1 MRRAAIRWGVLGLGV
16 LLPALADTAAGLAA
30 FKMKNYDLAY
40 REWKASAEAGQA
52 EAEFDLGVLY
62 AQGLGV
68 RRDLTEASNWYGKS
82 AKQGNAEAEFAL
94 GQLYSRGWGVPRDEA
109 DALRWFDLANSVE
122 SDGPPT
128 DWALVEGYGMPRD
141 PKQAA
146 YWYQL
151 AADQGHAEAQFNL
164 GRLYSSGQGVKHDRE
179 QAARWTSASATQG
192 YAPAMADLGARY
204 AIGSGVAHDGKLAYL
219 WLTLAFLHGD
229 KSVEKQRAAEA
240 AKLGPAEVA
249 AQDRAAQNWKP
260 RMAVRPK
267 P

>member
-1 MRRAAIRWGVLGLGV
+1 MRCPGWSVLWLAA
-16 LLPALADTAAGLAA
+16 LPALADTGAGLSA
-30 FKMKNYDLAY
+30 FKMKNYELAY
-40 REWKASAEAGQA
+40 REWKVSAEAGQA
-52 EAEFDLGVLY
+52 EAQFDLGVLY

-82 AKQGNAEAEFAL
+82 ARQGNPEAEFAL

-109 DALRWFDLANSVE
+109 DAIRWFEMANSVE

-128 DWALVEGYGMPRD
+128 DWARVEGYGMPRD

-164 GRLYSSGQGVKHDRE
+164 ARLYSTGQGVKRE
-179 QAARWTSASATQG
+179 QEQATRWMSAAATQG
-192 YAPAMADLGARY
+192 FAPAMAALGSRY
-204 AIGSGVAHDGKLAYL
+204 ASGTGIARDARLAYF

-229 KSVEKQRAAEA
+229 RSAEKLRAAEA
-240 AKLGPAEVA
+240 ARLSPAEVA
-249 AQDRAAQNWKP
+249 SQDRAAQNWKP
-260 RMAVRPK
+260 RMAPNPK